1 MSDRQE
7 QPPGQPS
14 EQPRTAAEA
23 EREAEREAEMLAAHV
38 GPMTPLNG
46 QVYLAEPDLTWP
58 EQFAVEEGKIR
69 AALCERALLLEHVG
83 STSVPGLPAKPLLDI
98 LLVVADPTDE
108 AAYVPALEAQGY
120 RLHIREPEW
129 HQHRLLKG
137 VAPDVNLHV
146 FGAGSAEAERMLRF
160 RDWLRAHDA
169 DRDLYAQV
177 KRELARREW
186 KYTQFYADAKSEVV
200 EGILARAAGQEQ
212 GKE

>member
-1 MSDRQE
+1 MSDDSNAQSGE
-7 QPPGQPS
+7 QPVASQVKS
-14 EQPRTAAEA
+14 
-23 EREAEREAEMLAAHV
+23 EAEREAEMLAAHV

-46 QVYLAEPDLTWP
+46 QVYLAEPDGAWP
-58 EQFAVEEGKIR
+58 QQFAIEEGKIR
-69 AALCERALLLEHVG
+69 AALGERALLLEHVG

-146 FGAGSAEAERMLRF
+146 FGPDSSEAERMLRF

-169 DRDLYAQV
+169 DRDRYAHA
-177 KRELARREW
+177 KRELASRQW
-186 KYTQFYADAKSEVV
+186 KYVQFYADAKSEVV
-200 EGILARAAGQEQ
+200 EAILARAAAAQAKQE
-212 GKE
+212 